1 MKKVNVIIERGSDGH
16 YSAYMDDDTLD
27 YSVIGT
33 GATAREAENDFR
45 VALQEMRNLYRDENR
60 TFVEIEPMFVFDVA
74 SFLAYYSNLFTLA
87 GLERLTGINRGQLS
101 HYITGRRHPRPATVK
116 KIETQIRR
124 LGEELSHASFV

>member
-33 GATAREAENDFR
+33 GVTAREAENDFR
-45 VALQEMRNLYRDENR
+45 VALQEMRDLYRDENR
-60 TFVEIEPMFVFDVA
+60 TFVEIEPVFVFDVA
-74 SFLAYYSNLFTLA
+74 SFLAYYSNLFTLV

>member
-1 MKKVNVIIERGSDGH
+1 MRKVNVIIERSSDGH

-33 GATAREAENDFR
+33 GATAREAQNDFYI
-45 VALQEMRNLYRDENR
+45 ALNEMRDLYREENR
-60 TFVEIEPMFVFDVA
+60 EFVEIEPEFTYDVA
-74 SFLAYYSNLFTLA
+74 SFLAYYSNILTLA
-87 GLERLTGINRGQLS
+87 GLERLTGVNRGQLS
-101 HYITGRRHPRPATVK
+101 HYITGRRHPRPSTVK

>member
-1 MKKVNVIIERGSDGH
+1 MRKVNVNIERSSDGH

-33 GATAREAENDFR
+33 GATAREAQNDFYI
-45 VALQEMRNLYRDENR
+45 ALNEMRDLYREENR
-60 TFVEIEPMFVFDVA
+60 EFVEIEPEFTYDVA
-74 SFLAYYSNLFTLA
+74 SFLAYYSNILTLA
-87 GLERLTGINRGQLS
+87 GLERLTGVNRGQLS
-101 HYITGRRHPRPATVK
+101 HYITGRRHPRPSTVK

>member
-1 MKKVNVIIERGSDGH
+1 MKKVNVIIERSSDGH

-33 GATAREAENDFR
+33 GETAREAQDDFR
-45 VALQEMRNLYRDENR
+45 TALSEMRDLYREENR
-60 TFVEIEPMFVFDVA
+60 EFVEIEPEFTYDVA
-74 SFLAYYSNLFTLA
+74 SFLAYYSNILTLA
-87 GLERLTGINRGQLS
+87 GLERLTGVNRGQLS
-101 HYITGRRHPRPATVK
+101 HYITGRRHPRPSTVK

>member
-33 GATAREAENDFR
+33 GVTAREAENDFR
-45 VALQEMRNLYRDENR
+45 IALLEMRDLYRDENR
-60 TFVEIEPMFVFDVA
+60 TFVEIEPVFVFDVA